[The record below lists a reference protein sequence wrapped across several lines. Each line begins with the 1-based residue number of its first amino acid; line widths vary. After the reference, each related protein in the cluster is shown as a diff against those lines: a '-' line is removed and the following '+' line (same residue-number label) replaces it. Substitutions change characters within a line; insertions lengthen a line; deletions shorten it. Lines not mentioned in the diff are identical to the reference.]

1 MTVAQGEEFY
11 GPLRE
16 IFIKKLK
23 FLVTR
28 TVQDQLG
35 DAFDFPFTPQD
46 AEVLGEHL
54 AERNAV
60 TEFNKIVEYMT
71 GVSPDKVPSDQK
83 ATASKT
89 KCLAMLYEGPD
100 AIEKIRTVLGATDP
114 TKAEPGTVRSDF
126 GRDLMRNGAHASDSA
141 ENALRERKIVGLAA
155 TETGTCD
162 VAEIIN
168 NYLKSK

>member
-1 MTVAQGEEFY
+1 
-11 GPLRE
+11 
-16 IFIKKLK
+16 
-23 FLVTR
+23 
-28 TVQDQLG
+28 
-35 DAFDFPFTPQD
+35 
-46 AEVLGEHL
+46 
-54 AERNAV
+54 
-60 TEFNKIVEYMT
+60 
-71 GVSPDKVPSDQK
+71 
-83 ATASKT
+83 
-89 KCLAMLYEGPD
+89 AMLYEGPD